1 MTLADEDRER
11 DELGGGNVLK
21 RERFNLYP
29 PKEEDADDGNDE
41 ERTD

>member
-21 RERFNLYP
+21 RERFFMYP
-29 PKEEDADDGNDE
+29 PKEEDADKGHDG
-41 ERTD
+41 ER